1 MRGDNRTLTH
11 ALGDLHLVAV
21 RSFGVHGAQIFIT
34 RSKAISRPTY
44 NKEYSTP
51 VAFDERGV
59 MKQITYRM
67 QVEGGIRASAFAS
80 AIRFGIHTMGA

>member
-11 ALGDLHLVAV
+11 ALGDLHLAV
-21 RSFGVHGAQIFIT
+21 RSFGGNGAQIFIT